1 MIYIVGLG
9 FLAGA
14 VAALYGTRPGSR
26 ARGQAVAA
34 VSALLLLIMWGQW

>member
-1 MIYIVGLG
+1 MIYAVGLW

-14 VAALYGTRPGSR
+14 AVALYGNRPGSR

-34 VSALLLLIMWGQW
+34 VSAVLLLIMWGQW